1 MRVHV
6 VEDDQHLR
14 GSLERLLSAA
24 GYQVRAWG
32 DADAAVAAMTG
43 AMLVEVVLADG
54 LRTASGAD
62 MLDALLAAGVVAA
75 GVRFGSGADGPS
87 HDLEIVRLTRITD
100 SGEVLRAV
108 ARAAKAANDINVSIA
123 AAGLLPAEV
132 EHVIDVA

>member
-62 MLDALLAAGVVAA
+62 MLDALLAAGV
-75 GVRFGSGADGPS
+75 RFGSGADGPS